1 MLKEFW
7 TYEPFS
13 LLSRFS
19 IFIAC
24 STLLLDEVYIQL
36 AGKHPFLR
44 ETIKC
49 YFRIFKI
56 LSHDGS
62 ESHKHEN
69 YFFEYLHRVS
79 YSIYVFYWQIT
90 KCNVFDI
97 VFFVSFL
104 RSSHE
109 KIAQFSRVSL
119 FYSNWVLLNYT
130 WATKSAENF
139 NFYTLTAFF
148 HFFFLTNEWNVT
160 GFTYQSIFYDL
171 KRFFSTI
178 ETI

>member
-69 YFFEYLHRVS
+69 YFFLNIYTGLATAFMCFTGKLRNAM
-79 YSIYVFYWQIT
+79 YSILCFSSAFYVLRM
-90 KCNVFDI
+90 KKSL
-97 VFFVSFL
+97 SFQ
-104 RSSHE
+104 E
-109 KIAQFSRVSL
+109 
-119 FYSNWVLLNYT
+119 
-130 WATKSAENF
+130 
-139 NFYTLTAFF
+139 F
-148 HFFFLTNEWNVT
+148 HFFTLIEPCWTIRELLNRQKISTFTRWLLFSFL
-160 GFTYQSIFYDL
+160 
-171 KRFFSTI
+171 FF
-178 ETI
+178 